1 MSEDLELSFKITEEE
16 KERIKKIL
24 LGNGGVRHYLLKIA
38 DGTELDVVDYKD
50 YQKLEEEL
58 DAHSKGL
65 CEAVKDKNK
74 LQEKID
80 KLYIDKE
87 NLINYLEGAI
97 EYEKT
102 GLLWTSKKRLKVY
115 QEILDIVKNRRKEK

>member
-50 YQKLEEEL
+50 YQKLEE
-58 DAHSKGL
+58 
-65 CEAVKDKNK
+65 
-74 LQEKID
+74 
-80 KLYIDKE
+80 
-87 NLINYLEGAI
+87 
-97 EYEKT
+97 
-102 GLLWTSKKRLKVY
+102 
-115 QEILDIVKNRRKEK
+115 